1 MPQKLLLIEDE
12 ERMAQ
17 SLVKGLTKSGYEV
30 VWLANG
36 WEIDKQNLEEYS
48 LAIVDWML
56 PGASGLDIIRKWRRN
71 KVELPVLMLTAKG
84 QTADKVLG
92 LEFGADDYLT
102 KFFEWD
108 ELVARVGALI
118 RRSSKNKAVLQL
130 GPIRLEKSKNQFYE
144 DNKLVELTKTEYKIL
159 EYFFNFPDKVS
170 SREQLFEAIYYKDY
184 EANSNVLERHIKSIR
199 KKFKYDPILTIYGH
213 GYRLKTADPI

>member
-1 MPQKLLLIEDE
+1 
-12 ERMAQ
+12 
-17 SLVKGLTKSGYEV
+17 
-30 VWLANG
+30 
-36 WEIDKQNLEEYS
+36 
-48 LAIVDWML
+48 
-56 PGASGLDIIRKWRRN
+56 
-71 KVELPVLMLTAKG
+71 MLTAKG
-84 QTADKVLG
+84 HTADKVLG

-130 GPIRLEKSKNQFYE
+130 GPIRLEKTKNQFYE
-144 DNKLVELTKTEYKIL
+144 NNKLVELTKTEYKIL

-170 SREQLFEAIYYKDY
+170 TRDQLFEAIYYKDY

-199 KKFKYDPILTIYGH
+199 KKFKYDPILTIYGR

>member
-12 ERMAQ
+12 KRMAQ
-17 SLVKGLTKSGYEV
+17 SLVKGLNKNGYEV
-30 VWLANG
+30 DWLENSWELDKLNLANY
-36 WEIDKQNLEEYS
+36 D

-56 PGASGLDIIRKWRRN
+56 PGISGLDIIRKWRRE
-71 KVELPVLMLTAKG
+71 KIEIPVLMLTAKA

-118 RRSSKNKAVLQL
+118 RRSNKNKAVLTL
-130 GPIRLEKSKNQFYE
+130 GPILLDKVKNLFYE
-144 DNKLVELTKTEYKIL
+144 KNKEVILTKTEYKIL
-159 EYFFNFPDKVS
+159 EYFFNFPDKIS
-170 SREQLFEAIYYKDY
+170 SREQIFEILYYKDY
-184 EANSNVLERHIKSIR
+184 KASSNVLERHIKSIR
-199 KKFKYDPILTIYGH
+199 KKFKYDPIVTVYGR
-213 GYRLKTADPI
+213 GYRLKTTEPI